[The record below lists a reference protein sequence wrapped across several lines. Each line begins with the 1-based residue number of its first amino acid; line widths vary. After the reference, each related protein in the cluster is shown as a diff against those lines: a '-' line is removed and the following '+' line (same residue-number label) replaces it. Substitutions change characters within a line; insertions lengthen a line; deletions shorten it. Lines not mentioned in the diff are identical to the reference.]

1 MIKSIS
7 VLLGTLAV
15 LLSVN
20 LKAEVENF
28 KFDEE
33 AYINDIPFDTEG
45 VTAGYRCEQA
55 MTADFNF
62 EDEAYI
68 DDIPFNT
75 ECVSAN
81 CHYQQ
86 AIGKVFDFEDESYID
101 DIPFNTHTLAS
112 GN

>member
-1 MIKSIS
+1 
-7 VLLGTLAV
+7 
-15 LLSVN
+15 
-20 LKAEVENF
+20 
-28 KFDEE
+28 
-33 AYINDIPFDTEG
+33 
-45 VTAGYRCEQA
+45 